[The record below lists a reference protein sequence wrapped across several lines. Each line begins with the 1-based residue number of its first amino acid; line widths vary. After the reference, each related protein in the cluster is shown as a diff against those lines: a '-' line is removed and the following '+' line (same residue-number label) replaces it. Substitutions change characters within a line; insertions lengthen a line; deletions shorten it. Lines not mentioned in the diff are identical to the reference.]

1 MYGCDCDG
9 VNRPGPVDRG
19 IEGDSVRASLGMI
32 ERVAGYRP
40 PTCPWR
46 AFSEPIVREVLS
58 VVQLG
63 IAALGPDPDAVV
75 VEGLSV
81 YTQAKKATE
90 LDEQKI
96 LHEEREAKARV
107 MRRG

>member
-9 VNRPGPVDRG
+9 VTRDGPVDRG

-32 ERVAGYRP
+32 ERIAGHRP

-46 AFSEPIVREVLS
+46 AFSDPLVREVLGM
-58 VVQLG
+58 VQTG
-63 IAALGPDPDAVV
+63 IAGLGPDPDSIVV
-75 VEGLSV
+75 DGFNV

-90 LDEQKI
+90 YDEQKI
-96 LHEEREAKARV
+96 LANEREARARAT
-107 MRRG
+107 RRG